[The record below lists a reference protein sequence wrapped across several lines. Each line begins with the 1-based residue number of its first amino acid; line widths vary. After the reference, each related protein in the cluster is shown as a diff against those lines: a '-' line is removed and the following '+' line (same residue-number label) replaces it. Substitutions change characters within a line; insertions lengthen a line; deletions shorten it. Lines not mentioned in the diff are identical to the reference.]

1 LWFQLLEAEV
11 ARGFTG
17 LKWRMA
23 RVLNAIGVTPL
34 LLAAGTKLRRKSIRI
49 INCHATPKARS
60 AGFERQLQFYQRHYC
75 CDVTP
80 DDLHGLVY
88 HGVWEKPRPGLII
101 TFDDGFYSNYR
112 VAAPLLEKYGMA
124 GWFFLPTEFLGTP
137 PADQHAFAE
146 QGYMLLHEELLDPE
160 AQERLAMTWDEAR
173 DLAKRHV
180 IGSHTRTH
188 RRMIPAIGPE
198 QIEDEVVNSRRI
210 LEERLQVPI
219 RSFCWVGGEP
229 GTYSAAVA
237 RKILAAGYEFGFVTT
252 SAIVGPHHDPFQLHR
267 SNVEPCW
274 DLAQTR
280 FQISGL
286 MDIVNRRRRE
296 QVAQVTGSKQCV
308 EPTAP
313 QFA

>member
-1 LWFQLLEAEV
+1 M
-11 ARGFTG
+11 ARGFTE
-17 LKWRMA
+17 LKWRLA
-23 RVLNAIGVTPL
+23 RVLNATGVTPL
-34 LLAAGTKLRRKSIRI
+34 LVSAATKRHRDCIRI
-49 INCHATPKARS
+49 INLHATPQARS
-60 AGFERQLQFYQRHYC
+60 DGFERQLQFYQRHYC

-80 DDLHGLVY
+80 DNLHGLVY
-88 HGVWEKPRPGLII
+88 DGVWDKPRPGLIL

-112 VAAPLLEKYGMA
+112 VGAPLLEKYGIA

-137 PADQHAFAE
+137 PSEQHAFAK
-146 QGYMLLHEELLDPE
+146 QGNMYLDEELLDPE
-160 AQERLAMTWDEAR
+160 SNERLAMTWDEAR

-188 RRMIPAIGPE
+188 RRMTSAIGSA

-229 GTYSAAVA
+229 GTYSAEVA

-252 SAIVGPHHDPFQLHR
+252 SALVGPHHDPFQLHR
-267 SNVEPCW
+267 ANVEPCW

-280 FQISGL
+280 FQVSGL
-286 MDIVNRRRRE
+286 MDMVNRRRRE
-296 QVAQVTGSKQCV
+296 QVAGVTGSKQCV
-308 EPTAP
+308 LPTAP